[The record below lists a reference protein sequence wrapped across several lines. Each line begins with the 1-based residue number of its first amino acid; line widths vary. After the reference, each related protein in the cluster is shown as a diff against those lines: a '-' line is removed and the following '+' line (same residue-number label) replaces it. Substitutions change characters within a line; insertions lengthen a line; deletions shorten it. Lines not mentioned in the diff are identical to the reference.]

1 MSEFLKMAVS
11 LSISGT
17 LLMGVLCLF
26 RVACKKWTSK
36 CWRYYIWL
44 LIIARLLLPF
54 STENSIVGKMFGE
67 TLDYVEHSQ
76 VQTSEVAA
84 PLFIIP
90 EPLHTDVIVANG
102 EVKNTVQ
109 WQSVVA
115 LIVQNLW
122 AIWLLV
128 ALIMLVR
135 KITVYQSFVKYVQAG
150 STQIDDIEL
159 LEQLGKIAAKENV
172 KVGIELSANSLISS
186 PMLIGF
192 FRPCIVLPTTQIASS
207 DFSKI
212 MLHEITHY
220 KRKDMFYKWIIQIT
234 ICLHWFNP
242 FVYIMGRMISQ
253 DCELSCDEAVMRNL
267 DMAERR
273 SYGNALL
280 NTVGIGGCYKDYVA
294 SVALGESKER
304 LKERLDAIMEYRK
317 KPKYF
322 IFISLL
328 LTTLFLCG
336 FVYTGAYQVNA
347 LANDTGQAENTKME
361 YAIINDEKWY
371 YVTNE
376 TQLKSIGDTADSLS
390 KKYLL
395 NNDIQ
400 LTSDWK
406 PIGTADTPF
415 TGVFNG
421 NGSAIHGLTMKEPS
435 AEIVGLFGYA
445 KEATFHNIEL
455 VDVDI
460 SSAGSDIE
468 NKKVDAICAVPT
480 DCKMTDNRIY
490 PLKDTVKTVE
500 IETLEFKGKI
510 YYLVFTEEQLRAISA
525 GQYGMDKNFMQQAD
539 IQMSTD
545 EWIPIGTHDNPF
557 TGSYNGNGFE
567 IKGLTMKNPY
577 AQVVGL
583 FGVADGAQIY
593 NITMRDYDIL
603 SAGAK
608 VTIKSVSPI
617 LGYGNGT
624 TNSYDNFLYPTE
636 DLK

>member
-76 VQTSEVAA
+76 VQTSEVSA

-192 FRPCIVLPTTQIASS
+192 FHPCIVLPTTQIASS

-253 DCELSCDEAVMRNL
+253 DCELSCDEAVMHNL
-267 DMAERR
+267 DIA
-273 SYGNALL
+273 A
-280 NTVGIGGCYKDYVA
+280 
-294 SVALGESKER
+294 
-304 LKERLDAIMEYRK
+304 
-317 KPKYF
+317 F
-322 IFISLL
+322 
-328 LTTLFLCG
+328 
-336 FVYTGAYQVNA
+336 
-347 LANDTGQAENTKME
+347 
-361 YAIINDEKWY
+361 
-371 YVTNE
+371 
-376 TQLKSIGDTADSLS
+376 
-390 KKYLL
+390 
-395 NNDIQ
+395 
-400 LTSDWK
+400 
-406 PIGTADTPF
+406 
-415 TGVFNG
+415 
-421 NGSAIHGLTMKEPS
+421 
-435 AEIVGLFGYA
+435 
-445 KEATFHNIEL
+445 
-455 VDVDI
+455 
-460 SSAGSDIE
+460 
-468 NKKVDAICAVPT
+468 
-480 DCKMTDNRIY
+480 
-490 PLKDTVKTVE
+490 
-500 IETLEFKGKI
+500 
-510 YYLVFTEEQLRAISA
+510 
-525 GQYGMDKNFMQQAD
+525 
-539 IQMSTD
+539 
-545 EWIPIGTHDNPF
+545 
-557 TGSYNGNGFE
+557 
-567 IKGLTMKNPY
+567 
-577 AQVVGL
+577 
-583 FGVADGAQIY
+583 
-593 NITMRDYDIL
+593 
-603 SAGAK
+603 
-608 VTIKSVSPI
+608 
-617 LGYGNGT
+617 
-624 TNSYDNFLYPTE
+624 
-636 DLK
+636 